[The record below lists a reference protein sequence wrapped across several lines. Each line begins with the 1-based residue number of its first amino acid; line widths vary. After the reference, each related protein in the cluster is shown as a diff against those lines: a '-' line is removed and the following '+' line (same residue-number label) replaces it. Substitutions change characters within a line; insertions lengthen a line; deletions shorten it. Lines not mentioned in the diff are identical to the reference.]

1 MKNIFSRR
9 TLKPLSEQ
17 VIVITGASSGI
28 GLATAIS
35 AARQGAQLV
44 LASRNAQALDE
55 AQRRIEDVGG
65 TAVSIVADVGRE
77 EEVRA
82 ISQLAIDSF
91 GGFDTW
97 INNAGVSIIGKL
109 EDVTDEDNRRLFDTN
124 FWGIVYGS
132 QVAAEHLKGKGG
144 AIINLGSML
153 SDVAVPLQ
161 GMYSASKHAVK
172 GFTDSFRHE
181 LEAEGADISV
191 TLIKPGAIATPFF
204 SHAKNYMHN
213 EPKAPPPVY
222 APGEVAYA
230 ILHAAQ
236 HPVRDVAVGGSVPL
250 ISMMNAISPRLTDWV
265 NEKFMIRAQLSEKP
279 KTRRRD
285 NLHTSGHDG
294 EIYGKD
300 KTFAMGSLYTR
311 ASLHPIATTIAATAI
326 GVIAYRYLGKSKYS
340 KIALK
345 GVSAVMPP
353 PSMLFASA
361 LTKLMKEDPAAA
373 AKLAPKLVKEKIDWV
388 SMIKGKKAA
397 NRIHSAAE
405 MAEKRLHHAVEYA
418 KDHNPVKKYIS
429 SR

>member
-1 MKNIFSRR
+1 MKSFFNRKK
-9 TLKPLSEQ
+9 LKPLSEQ

-28 GLATAIS
+28 GLATALN

-55 AQRRIEDVGG
+55 AQRKIEDMGG

-77 EEVRA
+77 EEVRSIA
-82 ISQLAIDSF
+82 QLAIDSF

-97 INNAGVSIIGKL
+97 VNNAGVSIIGKL
-109 EDVTDEDNRRLFDTN
+109 EDVSDEDNRRLFDTN

-132 QVAAEHLKGKGG
+132 QIAAEHLKGKTG

-204 SHAKNYMHN
+204 SHAKNYMHQ

-236 HPVRDVAVGGSVPL
+236 HPVRDVNVGGSVPL
-250 ISMMNAISPRLTDWV
+250 ISTMNAISPRLTDWI
-265 NEKFMIRAQLSEKP
+265 NEKFMIRAQLSDKP
-279 KTRRRD
+279 KTRHKD

-300 KTFAMGSLYTR
+300 KTYALGSLYTR
-311 ASLHPIATTIAATAI
+311 ASLHPVATTIAATAL
-326 GVIAYRYLGKSKYS
+326 GLIAYRYLGRSKYGNV
-340 KIALK
+340 ALK

-361 LTKLMKEDPAAA
+361 LTKLMKEDPAKA
-373 AKLAPKLVKEKIDWV
+373 AKVAPKLVKGKIDWLTN
-388 SMIKGKKAA
+388 IKGKKPANTIHDAA
-397 NRIHSAAE
+397 H
-405 MAEKRLHHAVEYA
+405 MAEKRLHNVVEYA
-418 KDHNPVKKYIS
+418 RDHNPVKKYMS
-429 SR
+429 